1 MGEFAWRDCGSPP
14 CDRRRSWRTSI
25 SGGRNRHK
33 WDYSAGTHSGR
44 KSARNARVEVLVRAD
59 RRRSWTAEQKREIV
73 AESLALQLRFPVVGC
88 SSGGLMG
95 TSPE

>member
-1 MGEFAWRDCGSPP
+1 MDAITPDLVPEDE
-14 CDRRRSWRTSI
+14 
-25 SGGRNRHK
+25 
-33 WDYSAGTHSGR
+33 SAQTSGR
-44 KSARNARVEVLVRAD
+44 RSARNARVEVLVRAD